1 MNSIYDNILEQ
12 EKDIKMELINS
23 QDIYNF
29 SKQQLANL
37 NSQLNELRLK
47 QNSYNE
53 LKEQIPVK
61 KRNILL
67 ISSFCILFCF
77 TKILPLIIIDLLV
90 LLTGLGTNIFK
101 IQKIKKQLKKLN
113 IKNITSNVEDL
124 ELLIANKRIDV
135 QEAYKEIDKN
145 HNLLIEINNK
155 KINQEIN
162 LENVEYDL
170 KKQYERIKS

>member
-77 TKILPLIIIDLLV
+77 TEILPLIIIDLLV

>member
-12 EKDIKMELINS
+12 EKDIKMKLINS
-23 QDIYNF
+23 QDRYNF
-29 SKQQLANL
+29 SKQQLANF

-47 QNSYNE
+47 QSSYNE

-67 ISSFCILFCF
+67 ISSFCTLFCF
-77 TKILPLIIIDLLV
+77 TKILPLIMINSII
-90 LLTGLGTNIFK
+90 LLTGLGTNIFQIKK
-101 IQKIKKQLKKLN
+101 IRKQLKNLN
-113 IKNITSNVEDL
+113 IKNITSSAEDL

-145 HNLLIEINNK
+145 HKLLIEINNK

-162 LENVEYDL
+162 LENIEYDL
-170 KKQYERIKS
+170 KKQYERIKL